1 MCGNVQQKNLLEY
14 NSEWVLISESMSQP
28 TILILCTG
36 NSCRSQ
42 MAEYFL
48 RSAVGD
54 AAVVVSAGC
63 DPAGYVH
70 PVAIQ
75 VMQEKGYD
83 LSAAE
88 SQPQTDFIEQDVAVV
103 VTVCSN
109 ADQECPT
116 FPGQKKH
123 YCWKFDDPAHAEGS
137 DEEKLAVFRRVR
149 DEIERVFTAYG
160 YGWVDASAR

>member
-1 MCGNVQQKNLLEY
+1 
-14 NSEWVLISESMSQP
+14 MSKP

-36 NSCRSQ
+36 NSCRSK

-48 RSAVGD
+48 RSAVGEV
-54 AAVVVSAGC
+54 ASIVSAGC

-70 PVAIQ
+70 PLAVQ
-75 VMQEKGYD
+75 VMREKGYD

-88 SQPQTDFIEQDVAVV
+88 SQSQTDYLDRDVAVV
-103 VTVCSN
+103 VTVCSH

-137 DEEKLAVFRRVR
+137 EEDKLAVFRRVR
-149 DEIERVFTAYG
+149 DEIEAVFTAYG
-160 YGWVDASAR
+160 RGWLDASD